1 MIWNDTTKELAKKL
15 NTDFVTGLT
24 EEAAAQLL
32 IETGPN
38 QLPTTKKKP
47 IWKIV
52 LAHFIEPFVLV
63 LIALAII
70 ATVIGQWQEAVVVFL
85 IVIVDATLATCQ
97 EVKAVASL
105 DSLKKLVSSQAVV
118 IRNGNKYDIDAKD
131 LVIGDLVYLDAGMFV
146 PADLRVIQSYNLRTN
161 ESLLTGESTLVNKT
175 AEALTEKKLSIGER
189 TNLAFMS
196 TTVATGS
203 GLGLVY
209 ATAKN
214 SEIGKIT
221 TLLQEEK
228 EPKSPLTQQMS
239 FLIRIISIFALL
251 LGLAMFLLQFLLI
264 KVPVASALI
273 FGIAL
278 TIAVIPEGLQVI
290 VTVSLSLG
298 SSRMAK
304 KHAIV
309 KHLPAVET
317 LGQVDIICSD
327 KTGTLTQNKMT
338 VKKYY
343 LTKSVNDS
351 NAFKKQTKQEQLFL
365 DCLVLCNNSS
375 VSTNKTVGDPTEVA
389 LMNWSETLNFST
401 KKLITKYPRIY
412 EIPFDS
418 NRKLMSTIHEYD
430 KEKYVFVKGA
440 VDNMINM
447 CSHALIN
454 NERVGLTAQIKQQI
468 VARMDEMSNS
478 ALRVLGASYRIINNK
493 QDYSNVSEIENN
505 LIFLGLVGMI
515 DPPRNEVKASLVK
528 TKKAGIDTIMITGDH
543 LNTAVAI
550 GQELGLIENK
560 TQALSGNAIDDFSE
574 KSFNANVNQYRVF
587 ARVSPE
593 HKVKIVKALQ
603 SHKKVVSMTGD
614 GVNDAPSL
622 KAADIGVAM
631 GITGTDVAKESAQIV
646 LTDDNF
652 ATIVDAIEEGRNI
665 YSKIKRI
672 VMFILIT
679 NMAQVFAIVVGAIFG
694 WNELLQPIQILWI
707 NLIVESVIAIPMSM
721 GPNNPGLMLEKPTNR
736 NDRILTGSWGFIGIV
751 SIILSALLLLV
762 FHYLPS
768 ILHEDVNEGFIY
780 VFVIMANAPVFYA
793 FSFVSGANTSIINK
807 ITWKNK
813 YIWIAA
819 ISAFAINTFIIFT
832 PFVSDAFGIGQGF
845 CAVDWLICIVLS
857 TIPMWLLEMYKG
869 IRFLFKKWFKKDV
882 AVKENNVKTKFK
894 KK

>member
-15 NTDFVTGLT
+15 NTNFVTGLT
-24 EEAAAQLL
+24 EENAAQLL
-32 IETGPN
+32 IATGTN
-38 QLPTTKKKP
+38 QLPTSKKKP

-70 ATVIGQWQEAVVVFL
+70 ATVIGQWQEAIVVFL
-85 IVIVDATLATCQ
+85 IVMVDATLATYQ
-97 EVKAVASL
+97 EIKAAASL

-118 IRNGNKYDIDAKD
+118 IRDGIKHDIDAKD
-131 LVIGDLVYLDAGMFV
+131 LVVGDLVYLDAGMFV
-146 PADLRVIQSYNLRTN
+146 PADLRIIQSYNLHTN
-161 ESLLTGESTLVNKT
+161 ESLLTGESTLISKT
-175 AEALTEKKLSIGER
+175 VEASPAEKLAIAER

-228 EPKSPLTQQMS
+228 QPKSPLTKQMS
-239 FLIRIISIFALL
+239 FLIRLISVFALL
-251 LGLAMFLLQFLLI
+251 LGLTMFLLEFLLI

-343 LTKSVNDS
+343 LTKIVKNSDD
-351 NAFKKQTKQEQLFL
+351 FKKKTKQEQLFL

-375 VSTNKTVGDPTEVA
+375 VGKNKTVGDPTEAA
-389 LMNWSETLNFST
+389 LINWSEVLNFST
-401 KKLITKYPRIY
+401 KTLIDKYPRIY

-418 NRKLMSTIHEYD
+418 NRKLMSTIHQYD
-430 KEKYVFVKGA
+430 QEKYVFVKGA
-440 VDNMINM
+440 VDNMINI
-447 CSHALIN
+447 CSHVLIN
-454 NERVGLTAQIKQQI
+454 NERVVLTAEIKQQI
-468 VARMDEMSNS
+468 ITAMNEMSNS
-478 ALRVLGASYRIINNK
+478 ALRVLGASYRVITNK
-493 QDYSNVSEIENN
+493 QDYNNINEIENN
-505 LIFLGLVGMI
+505 LTFLGLVGMI

-560 TQALSGNAIDDFSE
+560 TQAFSGADIDQLSD
-574 KSFNANVNQYRVF
+574 KSFNENVNQYRVF

-672 VMFILIT
+672 VIFILIT
-679 NMAQVFAIVVGAIFG
+679 NMAQVFAIVIGSIFG

-721 GPNNPGLMLEKPTNR
+721 GPNNPNLMLEKPTKR
-736 NDRILTGSWGFIGIV
+736 NDRILTGSWGFIGVV
-751 SIILSALLLLV
+751 SIVLSTLLLLA
-762 FHYLPS
+762 FHFLPL
-768 ILHEDVNEGFIY
+768 ILKEGPDQGFIY
-780 VFVIMANAPVFYA
+780 VFVIMVNAPIFYA
-793 FSFVSGANTSIINK
+793 FSFVSGANTGIINK

-819 ISAFAINTFIIFT
+819 ISAFTINTFITFT
-832 PFVSDAFGIGQGF
+832 PVVREAFGIHQEF
-845 CAVDWLICIVLS
+845 YVVDWLICLALA
-857 TIPMWLLEMYKG
+857 TIPMWLLETYKG
-869 IRFLFKKWFKKDV
+869 IRFLVKKWLKKE
-882 AVKENNVKTKFK
+882 KSIIKIKPNKNQN
-894 KK
+894 

>member
-15 NTDFVTGLT
+15 NTNFVTGLT

-38 QLPTTKKKP
+38 QLPVTKKKP

-70 ATVIGQWQEAVVVFL
+70 ATVIGQWQEALVVFL
-85 IVIVDATLATCQ
+85 IVIVDATLATYQ
-97 EVKAVASL
+97 EVKAAASL
-105 DSLKKLVSSQAVV
+105 DSLKKLVSSQALV

-131 LVIGDLVYLDAGMFV
+131 LVVGDLVYLDAGMFV
-146 PADLRVIQSYNLRTN
+146 PADLRIIQSYNLRTN
-161 ESLLTGESTLVNKT
+161 ESLLTGESTLISKT
-175 AEALTEKKLSIGER
+175 TEALTEEKLSIGER

-196 TTVATGS
+196 TSIATGS

-209 ATAKN
+209 ATAKT

-221 TLLQEEK
+221 KLLQEEK
-228 EPKSPLTQQMS
+228 EPKSPLTRQMS
-239 FLIRIISIFALL
+239 FLIRIISVFALL
-251 LGLAMFLLQFLLI
+251 LGLAMFLLQFFLI
-264 KVPVASALI
+264 KVPAINALI

-351 NAFKKQTKQEQLFL
+351 NDFKKKTKQEQLFL
-365 DCLVLCNNSS
+365 DCLVLCNNSE
-375 VSTNKTVGDPTEVA
+375 VSKNKTIGDPTEAA
-389 LMNWSETLNFST
+389 LINWSETLKFPT
-401 KKLITKYPRIY
+401 KALSDKHTRVH

-418 NRKLMSTIHEYD
+418 NRKLMSTINEYD
-430 KEKYVFVKGA
+430 KETYVFVKGA
-440 VDNMINM
+440 VDNMINI
-447 CSHALIN
+447 CTHALIN
-454 NERVGLTAQIKQQI
+454 NERVVLTAQIKKEI
-468 VARMDEMSNS
+468 IASMEEMSNS
-478 ALRVLGASYRIINNK
+478 ALRVLGASYKTVNNTK
-493 QDYSNVSEIENN
+493 DYSNISEIESN
-505 LIFLGLVGMI
+505 LTFLGLVGMI
-515 DPPRNEVKASLVK
+515 DPPRNEVKDSLVK

-560 TQALSGNAIDDFSE
+560 TQALSGNTIDDIPE
-574 KSFNANVNQYRVF
+574 ESFNANINQYRVF

-603 SHKKVVSMTGD
+603 SHNKVVSMTGD

-631 GITGTDVAKESAQIV
+631 GITGTDVAKESSQII

-672 VMFILIT
+672 VIFILIT
-679 NMAQVFAIVVGAIFG
+679 NMAQVFSIVIGAIFG

-721 GPNNPGLMLEKPTNR
+721 GPNNPDLMLRKPTKR

-751 SIILSALLLLV
+751 SIILSTLLLLA
-762 FHYLPS
+762 FHFLPQ
-768 ILHEDVNEGFIY
+768 ILHENNSEGFVF
-780 VFVIMANAPVFYA
+780 VFVIMTNAPVFYA
-793 FSFVSGANTSIINK
+793 FSFVSGANTSIFNK

-813 YIWIAA
+813 YIWVAA

-832 PFVSDAFGIGQGF
+832 PVVSNAFGIGAGF
-845 CAVDWLICIVLS
+845 RAVDWLLCIALS

-869 IRFLFKKWFKKDV
+869 IRLLVNKLIKKEQNK
-882 AVKENNVKTKFK
+882 VKVK
-894 KK
+894 